1 MLSHCVLTEARPQLQ
16 SRHPAQLSNPYVSG
30 CRKNIERISSPLEI
44 QMYIQWF
51 LRDFWFTIHSLTLHL
66 SQFRPST
73 FGWHWQDP
81 KSRSHD
87 TEPHWSH
94 VQAKTTKKNYVLTCK
109 KNSTVFTCTSV
120 GHRMG
125 TLAVFEGYCVSMV
138 PVFTIGTSGSH
149 GVVETLKTLPSGQA
163 ARLGVRHINVTRTLA
178 RATYF
183 SFLSWV
189 SIVTRGTPEG

>member
-1 MLSHCVLTEARPQLQ
+1 MCEKFHCLYLYF
-16 SRHPAQLSNPYVSG
+16 S
-30 CRKNIERISSPLEI
+30 K
-44 QMYIQWF
+44 
-51 LRDFWFTIHSLTLHL
+51 
-66 SQFRPST
+66 SQN
-73 FGWHWQDP
+73 GW
-81 KSRSHD
+81 
-87 TEPHWSH
+87 
-94 VQAKTTKKNYVLTCK
+94 
-109 KNSTVFTCTSV
+109 
-120 GHRMG
+120 G

>member
-1 MLSHCVLTEARPQLQ
+1 MITLTASSCVVPESLRTLVTVIAFCSWHTRALTRNAVTLCAHWSETTVTIPTSSTAIKSIHVRLK
-16 SRHPAQLSNPYVSG
+16 
-30 CRKNIERISSPLEI
+30 KNIGRISSPLEI

-51 LRDFWFTIHSLTLHL
+51 LRDFWFTIHWLTLHL

-94 VQAKTTKKNYVLTCK
+94 VQAKTTKKNYVKTCK

-120 GHRMG
+120 GHRMDG
-125 TLAVFEGYCVSMV
+125 V
-138 PVFTIGTSGSH
+138 PWQF
-149 GVVETLKTLPSGQA
+149 L
-163 ARLGVRHINVTRTLA
+163 RVTA
-178 RATYF
+178 SPWYQ
-183 SFLSWV
+183 SSQ
-189 SIVTRGTPEG
+189 